1 MTLFKLWATAPVLII
16 MTACSTLESVR
27 PDIEARPLPSRLD
40 ETAYINAL
48 RDAFEV
54 MDSKSN
60 ELCFDG
66 AGLKPFKDKSAQ
78 GYSSTAYHEEKLRV
92 PRCLKFKKVPANEV
106 ETKMKDYMLAGFGL
120 TDLYCQRF
128 FTITTAS
135 ERNRRFGEST
145 ANSLDVL
152 VNSVLTLSNAGNTA
166 IGITNSGFGLVDK
179 TFEGYDMA
187 YMVSPD
193 IANVQKLVY
202 SAQSEYRERA
212 LNPKLTTFPSGYGG
226 ARSIIERYANFCT
239 FNGMKALLNESVKN
253 KIDQI
258 DSSLQQNVE
267 SAKGKTGRK
276 EINVETSAKNI
287 ESPIP

>member
-1 MTLFKLWATAPVLII
+1 MTVFRLLTITPVLIAT
-16 MTACSTLESVR
+16 TACSTLESVR
-27 PDIEARPLPSRLD
+27 PDIEARPVPSRLD

-54 MDSKSN
+54 IDSETN

-66 AGLKPFKDKSAQ
+66 SGLKPFKDKSAQ
-78 GYSSTAYHEEKLRV
+78 GYSNTAYNEEKLKA
-92 PRCLKFKKVPANEV
+92 PRCLKFKQVSEDEREA
-106 ETKMKDYMLAGFGL
+106 KMSQYMLAGFGL

-135 ERNRRFGEST
+135 ERNRRFGESS

-166 IGITNSGFGLVDK
+166 IGVTNSGFGLIDK
-179 TFEGYDMA
+179 TFEGYDAA

-193 IANVQKLVY
+193 MANVQKLVY

-212 LNPKLTTFPSGYGG
+212 LNSKATTFPSGYGG

-253 KIDQI
+253 KIDEI
-258 DSSLQQNVE
+258 DSSLQQNRDSGDEGIEANGPNTEV
-267 SAKGKTGRK
+267 KK
-276 EINVETSAKNI
+276 KNI